1 MEEIHTGKRP
11 GSEVSETN
19 THQGVVLVIE
29 KLTGKGPFP
38 TYIPPEVGQGG
49 DPVSRPAPAPLHI
62 GVVGIIQLHMF
73 VRNRWR
79 LHDDVNIAI
88 ALQGPPLAA

>member
-11 GSEVSETN
+11 GSEVSEAD
-19 THQGVVLVIE
+19 THQAVVLIVE

-38 TYIPPEVGQGG
+38 AYIPLEVGQGG
-49 DPVSRPAPAPLHI
+49 DPVPGPAPALLHI
-62 GVVGIIQLHMF
+62 GVVGIIQLHMC

-79 LHDDVNIAI
+79 LHDHVNISI
-88 ALQGPPLAA
+88 ALQGPSLAA